1 MPPCRILY
9 RDVVCSHGA
18 TLPAMHSPHDPSTS
32 TDLEESLHN
41 VPTATNAVVTDI
53 SVPATV
59 VASSNGTGLQ
69 ATLAMCYY
77 CFEVLWRELKQRQP
91 MRKKN
96 PTFPALST
104 IHSESLLSSTR
115 ILPMEDMSPAVECPL
130 FVTWERCA
138 HANAS
143 HSSCNG
149 NGRNLLSS
157 KDTAFEL
164 RGCIGTL
171 TPKVLSKETLKEY
184 ALLSA
189 LRDKR
194 FDPVTLEEL
203 PRLRVAVSLLVH
215 YEECRDCHDWTVGVH
230 GIIIRFHPHDDNN
243 ATSEYSA
250 TFLPEVA
257 TQQGWDQYKTITQL
271 VRKAGYKG
279 AVTDTLVRRIKCQRY
294 QSSKQEVTF
303 AEYVQMLLPESAAA
317 ATAAGTGGNTVVTNQ
332 LIANLIR
339 DTSSGGENGGSPWF
353 DSHGTST
360 CGVM

>member
-1 MPPCRILY
+1 MLTPL
-9 RDVVCSHGA
+9 SNSG
-18 TLPAMHSPHDPSTS
+18 SPHDPSTS
-32 TDLEESLHN
+32 TDLEESLHD
-41 VPTATNAVVTDI
+41 VPAAISAVTDI
-53 SVPATV
+53 STPTA
-59 VASSNGTGLQ
+59 VASSNGTGGLQ

-77 CFEVLWRELKQRQP
+77 CFEVLWHELKQRQP
-91 MRKKN
+91 ISKQ
-96 PTFPALST
+96 FPARPT
-104 IHSESLLSSTR
+104 IHNESVFSSTR
-115 ILPMEDMSPAVECPL
+115 IFPMEDMSSTVECPL
-130 FVTWERCA
+130 FVTWERSA
-138 HANAS
+138 HTNVS

-149 NGRNLLSS
+149 NGNNIGSS
-157 KDTAFEL
+157 KDAAFEL

-194 FDPVTLEEL
+194 FDPVTMDEL

-230 GIIIRFHPHDDNN
+230 GIIIRFHPYDTDAHNSSS

-271 VRKAGYKG
+271 IRKAGYKG
-279 AVTDTLVRRIKCQRY
+279 TVTDALVRRIKCQRY
-294 QSSKQEVTF
+294 QSSKQKVTF
-303 AEYVQMLLPESAAA
+303 AEYVQTLLPESAAA
-317 ATAAGTGGNTVVTNQ
+317 AANGDNNVVVTNQ

-339 DTSSGGENGGSPWF
+339 DSSGGENGGSPLS
-353 DSHGTST
+353 DSNGTST